1 MKTATRLEEISEF
14 RITRKTESAYRITC
28 PSEYPVEHEVG
39 PCVVTALTDKTIG
52 VSFGAGAKGY
62 DMLHRYERA
71 VEQIVTK
78 KFSAA
83 IRPLVLPPASVPG
96 DPHVTFKLL
105 HDAPVFH
112 ETPDN
117 VRDTSVLAVGS
128 VVRLIVQFVGVRRT
142 SGVWEHDSAV
152 TQVFVPPKP
161 APKAPEPEAP
171 KVPAPEPEAPEPE
184 APEPN
189 AVDGADGADADHDG
203 DVESDRAEKAVDT
216 NDLNEMLTTEV
227 EQDVE
232 SFVFA

>member
-39 PCVVTALTDKTIG
+39 PCVVTALTDATIG
-52 VSFGAGAKGY
+52 VSFRTGAKGY

-96 DPHVTFKLL
+96 DPHATFKLL

-152 TQVFVPPKP
+152 TQVFVPPKAKEP
-161 APKAPEPEAP
+161 AKEPEPE
-171 KVPAPEPEAPEPE
+171 
-184 APEPN
+184 PEPN
-189 AVDGADGADADHDG
+189 HEGADGAEGADG
-203 DVESDRAEKAVDT
+203 DEGEVESDRAEKAVDT

>member
-1 MKTATRLEEISEF
+1 M
-14 RITRKTESAYRITC
+14 
-28 PSEYPVEHEVG
+28 
-39 PCVVTALTDKTIG
+39 TALTDSTIG
-52 VSFGAGAKGY
+52 ISFGAGSKGY

-96 DPHVTFKLL
+96 EPHVTFKLL
-105 HDAPVFH
+105 RDAPVYH

-117 VRDTSVLAVGS
+117 VRDTSVLSVGS

-142 SGVWEHDSAV
+142 SGVWEHDAAV

-161 APKAPEPEAP
+161 APEAPEAPEAPAEPAEPEAP
-171 KVPAPEPEAPEPE
+171 AEPAEPEAPNPE
-184 APEPN
+184 SKDHRGEC
-189 AVDGADGADADHDG
+189 ADDE
-203 DVESDRAEKAVDT
+203 VESDRAEKGVDT

>member
-39 PCVVTALTDKTIG
+39 PCVVTALTDKTIS
-52 VSFGAGAKGY
+52 VSFGTGAKGY

-161 APKAPEPEAP
+161 APKPEPEPEPEPELEPEPEPEPEA
-171 KVPAPEPEAPEPE
+171 
-184 APEPN
+184 PN
-189 AVDGADGADADHDG
+189 AVDGADGDDHG
-203 DVESDRAEKAVDT
+203 AEVESDRAEKAVDT

>member
-142 SGVWEHDSAV
+142 GGVWEHDSAV

-161 APKAPEPEAP
+161 ALSAPEALAAP
-171 KVPAPEPEAPEPE
+171 AAPESNGGEGAE
-184 APEPN
+184 
-189 AVDGADGADADHDG
+189 GADGAEGGDE

>member
-1 MKTATRLEEISEF
+1 MQTATRLSEISEF
-14 RITRKTESAYRITC
+14 RITRKTEAAYRITC

-39 PCVVTALTDKTIG
+39 PCVVTALTDSTIG
-52 VSFGAGAKGY
+52 ISFGAGSKGY

-96 DPHVTFKLL
+96 EPHVTFKLL
-105 HDAPVFH
+105 RDAPVYH

-117 VRDTSVLAVGS
+117 VRDTSVLSVGS

-142 SGVWEHDSAV
+142 SGVWEHDAAV

-161 APKAPEPEAP
+161 APEAPAAPLGPAEPAEPAEPEAP
-171 KVPAPEPEAPEPE
+171 NPESKDPCGEC
-184 APEPN
+184 
-189 AVDGADGADADHDG
+189 ADDE
-203 DVESDRAEKAVDT
+203 VESDRAEKGVDT

>member
-142 SGVWEHDSAV
+142 GGVWEHDSAV

-161 APKAPEPEAP
+161 APPEPEA
-171 KVPAPEPEAPEPE
+171 PEAPEPE
-184 APEPN
+184 APEAPEAEAPPEPN
-189 AVDGADGADADHDG
+189 AVDGADADHDG